1 MVRQAL
7 ETRFRER
14 AQRSLHQ
21 MSSIF
26 SITPPKKITR
36 GNYICD
42 SKFHIDALIPLFSE
56 HPYYGVVLI
65 DGAGFK
71 LYKMNDH
78 ECDQVNSSHVTQM
91 NHHRRG
97 GQSSARIGRLRENK
111 KDRIVDFISEEI
123 YESFWNK
130 EDNVSTIKGI
140 IIAGSGNLKEEVL
153 KDSLFKK
160 YFGNLIVSNQSIST
174 LNDGTVHRVYTESKE
189 SIYKSEHD
197 SEKQIFDEFL
207 KIQEISPHLLKYGI
221 NETKEAISE
230 DMIKK
235 VIISSSLEDGIK
247 ALIKDR
253 KYIHVV
259 ILYKYTD
266 LIDNNYGGCV
276 SITF

>member
-1 MVRQAL
+1 
-7 ETRFRER
+7 
-14 AQRSLHQ
+14 

-42 SKFHIDALIPLFSE
+42 SKFHTDALIPLFSE

-78 ECDQVNSSHVTQM
+78 ECDLINSSHVTQM

-130 EDNVSTIKGI
+130 EDNTSIVKGV
-140 IIAGSGNLKEEVL
+140 IIAGPGNLKEEVL
-153 KDSLFKK
+153 KDPLFKK
-160 YFGNLIVSNQSIST
+160 YFGNLTVSTQSIST
-174 LNDGTVHRVYTESKE
+174 LDDGIVHSVYAASKE
-189 SIYKSEHD
+189 SIYKKEHD
-197 SEKQIFDEFL
+197 AEKIIFDEFL
-207 KIQEISPHLLKYGI
+207 KIQELSPHLLKYGI
-221 NETKEAISE
+221 DEIKESISE

-235 VIISSSLEDGIK
+235 VITSLSKESEIK
-247 ALIKDR
+247 TLIKDR
-253 KYIHVV
+253 KYVHLVV
-259 ILYKYTD
+259 LEKYTD
-266 LIDNNYGGCV
+266 LIDNHYGGCV
-276 SITF
+276 AVTF